1 MNYFLSRSTQQSIWN
16 LAGVY
21 GLAFV
26 LGLVTGWFWLVMAL
40 TSTAVTVWHYRKL
53 WHVLCRL
60 ARRQRFRLPD
70 GRGLWAELESQLHRR
85 QNESR
90 QRRARLLAMVRA
102 YRRAFAALPDGIVIL
117 DRDLGITWFNE
128 SATRLLGLRYPRD
141 LGARFTNL
149 VRNPRVID
157 WLAGRQTDEP
167 LLDVPMPSDERSRLS
182 LRLVDYD
189 NGEWLLVVR
198 DVSKLM
204 HLEQVRRDFVANVS
218 HELRTPLTVIHGY
231 LDMIE
236 PEDLPQ
242 HAAMLLEMRR
252 QSQRMA
258 QLVEDLLTLSRLEAR
273 TDAGDDTVAIEPLL
287 DSLRREGDALSQGRH
302 RIRVTGGCG
311 ANLVGSAKD
320 LHSAFSNL
328 LGNAIRYT
336 PDGGEIDLACA
347 RDAHGELRVSVRDTG
362 QGIPRQHL
370 PRITERFYRVSPSR
384 SRENGGTGLGLAIVK
399 HVLNLHQARLE
410 IESEPG
416 RGSTFTCVFPAN
428 RVRGDQPDRHRP
440 TR

>member
-40 TSTAVTVWHYRKL
+40 TSTAVAVWHYRKL

-287 DSLRREGDALSQGRH
+287 DSLRR
-302 RIRVTGGCG
+302 
-311 ANLVGSAKD
+311 
-320 LHSAFSNL
+320 
-328 LGNAIRYT
+328 
-336 PDGGEIDLACA
+336 
-347 RDAHGELRVSVRDTG
+347 
-362 QGIPRQHL
+362 
-370 PRITERFYRVSPSR
+370 
-384 SRENGGTGLGLAIVK
+384 
-399 HVLNLHQARLE
+399 
-410 IESEPG
+410 
-416 RGSTFTCVFPAN
+416 
-428 RVRGDQPDRHRP
+428 
-440 TR
+440 